1 MLCIAIAKKPPSLHR
16 TKPECAWVMAPQAS
30 IKGVVR
36 LSLSTFTSFAST
48 FLFHFFFTSTL
59 LLTVYTMRF
68 TATLFS
74 SLITISFV
82 TGLQVVGPTT
92 TLTLT
97 NKFLAPDG
105 VNRSASVVNGGVQ
118 GPLITGYPVIVH
130 TRI

>member
-1 MLCIAIAKKPPSLHR
+1 
-16 TKPECAWVMAPQAS
+16 MAPQAS